1 MWNILTAT
9 VGSKLTTVSKY
20 SQLNKGRTKLAA
32 NLTAGETAQLLLGAG
47 GAGQQIFGSLID
59 R

>member
-9 VGSKLTTVSKY
+9 DGSKLTTVSKY
-20 SQLNKGRTKLAA
+20 SQLNKDRVKLAA
-32 NLTAGETAQLLLGAG
+32 NLTAGETAQLLLGTG
-47 GAGQQIFGSLID
+47 RTGEQIFGSLID

>member
-9 VGSKLTTVSKY
+9 AGSKLTTVSKY
-20 SQLNKGRTKLAA
+20 SQLNKGRVKLAA
-32 NLTAGETAQLLLGAG
+32 NLAAGKATELLLGTG
-47 GAGQQIFGSLID
+47 STGQQIFGSLIY

>member
-9 VGSKLTTVSKY
+9 DGSKLTTVSKY
-20 SQLNKGRTKLAA
+20 SQLNKDRVKLAV
-32 NLTAGETAQLLLGAG
+32 NLTAGEAAQLLLSTGST
-47 GAGQQIFGSLID
+47 GQQIFGSLIY

>member
-20 SQLNKGRTKLAA
+20 SQLNKDRAKLAA
-32 NLTAGETAQLLLGAG
+32 NLAAGEAAQLLLSTGST
-47 GAGQQIFGSLID
+47 GQQIFGSLIY

>member
-20 SQLNKGRTKLAA
+20 SQLNKDRTKLAA

-47 GAGQQIFGSLID
+47 GVGQQIFGSLID

>member
-9 VGSKLTTVSKY
+9 DGSKLTTVSKY
-20 SQLNKGRTKLAA
+20 SQLNKDRVKLAV
-32 NLTAGETAQLLLGAG
+32 NLTAGKPAQLLLSTGST
-47 GAGQQIFGSLID
+47 GQQIFGSLIY

>member
-20 SQLNKGRTKLAA
+20 SQLNKDGAKLAA
-32 NLTAGETAQLLLGAG
+32 NLAAGETAQLLLGTG

>member
-20 SQLNKGRTKLAA
+20 SQLNKDRAKLAA
-32 NLTAGETAQLLLGAG
+32 NLAAGETAQLLLSAG